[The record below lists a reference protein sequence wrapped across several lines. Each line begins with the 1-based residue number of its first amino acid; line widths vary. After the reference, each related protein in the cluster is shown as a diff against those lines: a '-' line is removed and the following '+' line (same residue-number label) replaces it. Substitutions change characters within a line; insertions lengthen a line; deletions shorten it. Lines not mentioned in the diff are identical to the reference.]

1 MVNDLIKIKHITY
14 SEDELKEMKEGLN
27 CNLKYYIVR
36 EKIKEAYKEEFKNNY
51 KKVFEYLI
59 ENKEWDNYMK
69 PNMDAN
75 INSIM
80 RPIYKILNAI
90 DSELKLWHKFLI
102 KYNNNLFFFETYENN
117 MLNKIKYIG
126 NMDENTISKYSD
138 EGIYYISIENI
149 LDYLN
154 E

>member
-1 MVNDLIKIKHITY
+1 MEDNLIKIKHITY
-14 SEDELKEMKEGLN
+14 SEDELKEIKKSLN
-27 CNLKYYIVR
+27 FNLKYYIVS

-59 ENKEWDNYMK
+59 ENKEGDNYMK
-69 PNMDAN
+69 RNMDAN

-154 E
+154 D